1 MGRDKVIT
9 ADEAMQVILSG
20 DTIATGGF
28 VGIGFPEHLAVALE
42 RRFLETGE
50 PGRLT
55 LIFAAG
61 QGDGKAKGLNHFGH
75 TGMVERAIGGHW
87 GLAPTLGALALKGCL
102 LYTSDAA
109 DEEDSV

>member
-55 LIFAAG
+55 PIPF
-61 QGDGKAKGLNHFGH
+61 
-75 TGMVERAIGGHW
+75 T
-87 GLAPTLGALALKGCL
+87 
-102 LYTSDAA
+102 
-109 DEEDSV
+109 